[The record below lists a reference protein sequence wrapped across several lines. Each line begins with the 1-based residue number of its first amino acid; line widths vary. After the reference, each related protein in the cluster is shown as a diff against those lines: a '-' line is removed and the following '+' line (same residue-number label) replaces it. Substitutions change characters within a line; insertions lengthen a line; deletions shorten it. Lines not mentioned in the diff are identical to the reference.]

1 MNKKILILSI
11 NKDGSQRET
20 LNTFVNNLNIRA
32 EGDFECDVHHYSE
45 LEFILGGGDSEN
57 DVKINA
63 TGKSVLDYDFVYF
76 RTYVGFMEQAVALA
90 NILDKHGKRFICSE
104 LLIHL
109 TTTKLAQY
117 AILSVNDMPMPH
129 TVYIHPTMY
138 EQSFEKIREV
148 LSVPFIMKAIDGK
161 GGNNNFLVR
170 SEEQFQEL
178 YQTHPEK
185 DFIFQEFIRNSGD
198 LRVLVVGSEIKL
210 VIYRART
217 DDSTHLNNTSR
228 GASAKLLDLSQLSE
242 QVQALSLSAAASL
255 KREIAGVDVMF
266 EEGTDKPYILE
277 VNSSPQIGS
286 GAFVDEK
293 NAVFVELFKNI

>member
-20 LNTFVNNLNIRA
+20 LNKFVNNLNIRA

-45 LEFILGGGDSEN
+45 LEFILGGSDSEN
-57 DVKINA
+57 DVKISA
-63 TGKSVLDYDFVYF
+63 TGKSILNYDFIYF
-76 RTYVGFMEQAVALA
+76 RTFVGFMEQAVALA
-90 NILDKHGKRFICSE
+90 HILDKHGKHFFCSE

-117 AILSVNDMPMPH
+117 AILAVNDVPLPR
-129 TVYIHPTMY
+129 TLYIYPTMY
-138 EQSFEKIREV
+138 ESAFEKISEV
-148 LSVPFIMKAIDGK
+148 LGVPFVMKATDGTQ
-161 GGNNNFLVR
+161 GINNFLIKSEDEFKEVR
-170 SEEQFQEL
+170 R
-178 YQTHPEK
+178 TRPEK

-293 NAVFVELFKNI
+293 IAVFVELFKNI